1 LLTGGEA
8 WNIAIL
14 SRKLRMANA
23 NCLSFG
29 DDHSI
34 EATRAKRGLII
45 PQTAH
50 HR

>member
-23 NCLSFG
+23 NCPSL
-29 DDHSI
+29 
-34 EATRAKRGLII
+34 L
-45 PQTAH
+45 
-50 HR
+50 